1 MIGYVPLSGYGYC
14 LGFDVALV
22 IFGPHW
28 PAQCHLAVLR
38 DDFDV
43 VCVGREST
51 VLVDRFSNLLCDG
64 AIRIILYTLA
74 GLRLMKCSTSN
85 IRPTTRA
92 T

>member
-1 MIGYVPLSGYGYC
+1 
-14 LGFDVALV
+14 
-22 IFGPHW
+22 
-28 PAQCHLAVLR
+28 LR

-51 VLVDRFSNLLCDG
+51 VRVDRFSNLLCDG

-85 IRPTTRA
+85 PESPF
-92 T
+92 